1 MASKVDLA
9 RRGILGLLNT
19 LEEAPTKNL
28 PIAKPSPLNAA
39 PLSVGPDIPQPD
51 NLPTDAILNAVADK
65 VSNYS
70 PTRRA
75 FLQQA
80 ASAALPMPKLPLGQL
95 GEVVPELAQATTRKQ
110 FPLGTGL
117 KNFVFHGLDH
127 PSGTPSKKEL
137 SENANS
143 IIEAHFGQEEQIS
156 ALDDTLARLSSDEIN
171 YLAMMTQT
179 KDDAPIFKK
188 MLQKKSPVTRDDI
201 MELSWAD
208 DNIEY
213 MYDDPL
219 EWDPDT
225 FENPFEILRKKVQS
239 GEFSEKELVKVQKF
253 IPEYYEWLDKKH
265 HDEYLKYIELPDFPT
280 NKTFRE
286 TGLLKESGKNE
297 NEYFPMLDQSA
308 SNLRSNLE
316 EGGKAVPQKAYSEVE
331 NEMRKAGLTKDT
343 VEDLKDDVDLELR
356 KLLGPLVK
364 Q

>member
-1 MASKVDLA
+1 MTSKVDIA
-9 RRGILGLLNT
+9 RRGILGLKNL
-19 LEEAPTKNL
+19 LEEAPTGNL
-28 PIAKPSPLNAA
+28 PSVRKSPLNSA
-39 PLSVGPDIPQPD
+39 PLSTGPDIPQPD

-65 VSNYS
+65 VNNYS
-70 PTRRA
+70 PTRRQ
-75 FLQQA
+75 FLKQA
-80 ASAALPMPKLPLGQL
+80 GSAALPMPKLPLGQL
-95 GEVVPELAQATTRKQ
+95 GEVIPELAQAATRKKL
-110 FPLGTGL
+110 PLGTGL
-117 KNFVFHGLDH
+117 KNFVFNVGDH
-127 PSGTPSKKEL
+127 PSGAPSKKEL
-137 SENANS
+137 SEDANS

-156 ALDDTLARLSSDEIN
+156 ALDDTLARLSNDEIN
-171 YLAMMTQT
+171 YLSMLTQT

-201 MELSWAD
+201 MELTWAE
-208 DNIEY
+208 DNIED
-213 MYDDPL
+213 MHDDLL
-219 EWDPDT
+219 EWYPDT
-225 FENPFEILRKKVQS
+225 FENPFETLRKKVQS
-239 GEFSEKELVKVQKF
+239 GEFSEEELVKVQKF

-265 HDEYLKYIELPDFPT
+265 HDEYLKYIEGKDIKPA
-280 NKTFRE
+280 FRE

-316 EGGKAVPQKAYSEVE
+316 EGGKAVPQKAYSEIK